1 MLGATPDT
9 MVSGRD
15 RTNEQKPGVGARLE
29 QERSMTTRPRT
40 AARVDQGKSQLI
52 ALRDNLN
59 AVDAHLRSIQR
70 PVHSVKDLIGRIKGP
85 LAFPGALHKDL
96 SELYRLLSS
105 LRTIMTP
112 LSILPAPIG
121 PAARAFKQT
130 LETLT
135 GPPKSGSIGRARD
148 LAGQI
153 DKSLKPLRDLVAKI
167 EKPVDDI
174 AATIDEMEG
183 RIAYLQQMVARVV
196 ARYGERPPADV
207 EACAA
212 KLNEPIA
219 ELRAGLDKAAA
230 KMAKFFSSIENA
242 LRSALAV
249 LKPVGD
255 ALKAVRKVLGTLR
268 GRAMQSVIKVLS
280 RFSNAIKPFVNKVEF
295 IVNKVINGVLKK
307 LGINMGAFTRYIR
320 NLMNVLNPLK
330 PIEKALARTLASIK
344 RFVAKLVDVHMITDL
359 LAQLTELKRRLA
371 QIVEAFLRGPCKAV
385 LDADSGRARARLGR

>member
-1 MLGATPDT
+1 
-9 MVSGRD
+9 MVFGRD
-15 RTNEQKPGVGARLE
+15 CSREQKPGGDTRPE
-29 QERSMTTRPRT
+29 KERSMTKRPRA
-40 AARVDQGKSQLI
+40 AARVDQGKSQLV
-52 ALRDNLN
+52 ALRDNVN
-59 AVDAHLRSIQR
+59 AIDAHLRSIQR

-121 PAARAFKQT
+121 PAARAFKQS

-153 DKSLKPLRDLVAKI
+153 DRSLKPLRDLVAKI

-183 RIAYLQQMVARVV
+183 RIAYLQSMVARVV
-196 ARYGERPPADV
+196 ARYGVRPPADV

-219 ELRAGLDKAAA
+219 AFRAALDKAAA
-230 KMAKFFSSIENA
+230 QMARFFASIENA

-249 LKPVGD
+249 LQPVGE

-268 GRAMQSVIKVLS
+268 GRAMQSIINVLS
-280 RFSNAIKPFVNKVEF
+280 RVSNAIKPFVDKVEF
-295 IVNKVINGVLKK
+295 VVNKVINGVLKK
-307 LGINMGAFTRYIR
+307 LGIKMGAFTRYIR
-320 NLMNVLNPLK
+320 KLMNVLNPLK
-330 PIEKALARTLASIK
+330 PIEKALAKALASIR
-344 RFVAKLVDVHMITDL
+344 RFVAKLVDVRMITDL

-371 QIVEAFLRGPCKAV
+371 QIVDAFLRSPCKAV
-385 LDADSGRARARLGR
+385 LDADSGRSRARFAR